1 MSSERNSEMQTATP
15 KAAQPIKRPGP
26 HLGRFE
32 GQIAIVTGG
41 ASGIG
46 EATCRRL
53 AAEGATV
60 VVADV
65 NGERAAALAAELGK
79 NHQAQQF
86 DAADVTSIEKL
97 VLGTVERF
105 GRLDVLHNNAALTSP
120 ALHAKDNNAIN
131 ISFET
136 WDLIM
141 GVNLRGYLA
150 GCKYALP
157 TMIAQGSGAIVNT
170 ASTGAFSGDI
180 TRMAYTVSKAAII
193 GLTRQIATHHGAQG
207 IRCNA
212 VAPGLVLSAGARAAV
227 PNVIAVM
234 QRHLLTPEIG
244 EPEDLA
250 ALVCFL
256 ASSEARYINGQTYIA
271 DGGMLAHN
279 PAMADLIDLAARGG

>member
-1 MSSERNSEMQTATP
+1 MTPHIERF
-15 KAAQPIKRPGP
+15 K
-26 HLGRFE
+26 
-32 GQIAIVTGG
+32 GQVAIVTGG

-60 VVADV
+60 VVADIDGDKADAV
-65 NGERAAALAAELGK
+65 AAQIGGAARG
-79 NHQAQQF
+79 ARF
-86 DAADVTSIEKL
+86 DAVDVASIESL
-97 VLGTVERF
+97 VLGTIDRL

-120 ALHAKDNNAIN
+120 ALHAKDTNAID
-131 ISFET
+131 IGFDT
-136 WDLIM
+136 WDL
-141 GVNLRGYLA
+141 VFAANLRGYLA

-157 TMIAQGSGAIVNT
+157 TMIRQGSGAIVNT

-193 GLTRQIATHHGAQG
+193 GLTRQIATHHGKQG

-212 VAPGLVLSAGARAAV
+212 VAPGLVLSAGARATV
-227 PNVIAVM
+227 PNVIEVM

-256 ASSEARYINGQTYIA
+256 ASNEARYINGQTYIA

-279 PAMADLIDLAARGG
+279 PAMADLVDLGAQR

>member
-1 MSSERNSEMQTATP
+1 MSATAAQAATGRAAPTP
-15 KAAQPIKRPGP
+15 KARPGP
-26 HLGRFE
+26 HLGRFN
-32 GQIAIVTGG
+32 GQVAIVTGG

-53 AAEGATV
+53 HAEGATV
-60 VVADV
+60 VIADL
-65 NGERAAALAAELGK
+65 NGARAELVAKELGE
-79 NHQAQQF
+79 HASAQQF
-86 DAADVTSIEKL
+86 DAGDVTSIERL
-97 VLGTVERF
+97 VLGTIERF

-120 ALHAKDNNAIN
+120 ELHAKDTNAID
-131 ISFET
+131 IDFEV

-180 TRMAYTVSKAAII
+180 TRLAYSISKAAIV
-193 GLTRQIATHHGAQG
+193 GLTRQIATHHGHQG

-212 VAPGLVLSAGARAAV
+212 VAPGLVLSPGSIAGV
-227 PNVIAVM
+227 QNVIQVM
-234 QRHLLTPEIG
+234 QRHLLTHEIG

-279 PAMADLIDLAARGG
+279 PAMADLIDLKARHG

>member
-1 MSSERNSEMQTATP
+1 MSTANTSFHP
-15 KAAQPIKRPGP
+15 N
-26 HLGRFE
+26 RFKD
-32 GQIAIVTGG
+32 QVAIVTGG

-53 AAEGATV
+53 VAEGATV
-60 VVADV
+60 VIADIS
-65 NGERAAALAAELGK
+65 GDRANALAAELGS
-79 NHQAQQF
+79 NASAHAF
-86 DAADVTSIEKL
+86 DAADVSAIEGL
-97 VLGTVERF
+97 VLGTIERF

-120 ALHAKDNNAIN
+120 ALHAKDTNAID

-157 TMIAQGSGAIVNT
+157 TMIAQGSGSIVNT

-193 GLTRQIATHHGAQG
+193 GLTRQIATHHGKQG

-227 PNVIAVM
+227 PNVIEVM
-234 QRHLLTPEIG
+234 QRHLLTPDIG
-244 EPEDLA
+244 EPADLA

-256 ASSEARYINGQTYIA
+256 ASGEARYINGQTYIA

-279 PAMADLIDLAARGG
+279 PAMADLIDLAARGA

>member
-1 MSSERNSEMQTATP
+1 MNERPDMS
-15 KAAQPIKRPGP
+15 P
-26 HLGRFE
+26 HPDRFK
-32 GQIAIVTGG
+32 GQVAIVTGG

-60 VVADV
+60 VVADIDAARATALADSL
-65 NGERAAALAAELGK
+65 GERASAVA
-79 NHQAQQF
+79 F
-86 DAADVTSIEKL
+86 DAVDVSSIERL
-97 VLGTVERF
+97 VLGTIERF

-120 ALHAKDNNAIN
+120 ALHANDSNAID
-131 ISFET
+131 IAFDT
-136 WDLIM
+136 WDLM
-141 GVNLRGYLA
+141 FAANLRGYLA

-157 TMIAQGSGAIVNT
+157 TMIRRGRGAIVNT

-180 TRMAYTVSKAAII
+180 TRMACTVSKAAII
-193 GLTRQIATHHGAQG
+193 GLTRQIATRQGEQG

-212 VAPGLVLSAGARAAV
+212 VAPGLVLSAGARATV
-227 PNVIAVM
+227 PQVIQMM

-256 ASSEARYINGQTYIA
+256 AAQEARYINGQTYIA

-279 PAMADLIDLAARGG
+279 PAMADLIDLAAA

>member
-1 MSSERNSEMQTATP
+1 MTITKQAPSSLT
-15 KAAQPIKRPGP
+15 RPGP
-26 HLGRFE
+26 HPGRFK
-32 GQIAIVTGG
+32 GQVAIVTGG
-41 ASGIG
+41 ASCIG

-53 AAEGATV
+53 HAEGAIV

-65 NGERAAALAAELGK
+65 NGERAQAVADSLGP
-79 NHQAQQF
+79 NAVSQQF
-86 DAADVTSIEKL
+86 DAADVSSIERL
-97 VLGTVERF
+97 VLGSIERF

-120 ALHAKDNNAIN
+120 ALHAQDTNAID
-131 ISFET
+131 IDFRV
-136 WDLIM
+136 WDQVM

-157 TMIAQGSGAIVNT
+157 TMIEQGSGAIVNT

-180 TRMAYTVSKAAII
+180 TRLAYTVSKAAII
-193 GLTRQIATHHGAQG
+193 GLTRQIATHHGKQG

-212 VAPGLVLSAGARAAV
+212 VAPGLVLSAGSLATV

-234 QRHLLTPEIG
+234 KRHLLTPAIG
-244 EPEDLA
+244 EPDDLA

-256 ASSEARYINGQTYIA
+256 ASGEARYINGQTYIA

-279 PAMADLIDLAARGG
+279 PAMADLVDLAAQHA

>member
-1 MSSERNSEMQTATP
+1 MTITKQAPSSLTQH
-15 KAAQPIKRPGP
+15 GP
-26 HLGRFE
+26 HLDRFK
-32 GQIAIVTGG
+32 GQVAIVTGG

-53 AAEGATV
+53 HAEGATV

-65 NGERAAALAAELGK
+65 NGERAQAVADSLGQ
-79 NHQAQQF
+79 NAVAQQF
-86 DAADVTSIEKL
+86 DAADVSSIERL
-97 VLGTVERF
+97 VLGSIERF

-120 ALHAKDNNAIN
+120 ALQAQDTNAID
-131 ISFET
+131 IDFGI
-136 WDLIM
+136 WDQIM

-193 GLTRQIATHHGAQG
+193 GLTRQIATHHGKQG

-212 VAPGLVLSAGARAAV
+212 VAPGLVLSAGSLANV

-244 EPEDLA
+244 VPDDLA

-256 ASSEARYINGQTYIA
+256 ASGEARYINGQTYIA

-279 PAMADLIDLAARGG
+279 PAMADLVDLAAQHA